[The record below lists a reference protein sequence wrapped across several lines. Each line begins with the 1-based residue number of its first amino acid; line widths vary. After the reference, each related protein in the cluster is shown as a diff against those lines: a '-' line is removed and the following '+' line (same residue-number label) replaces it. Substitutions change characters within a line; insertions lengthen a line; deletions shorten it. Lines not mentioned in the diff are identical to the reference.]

1 MSKLPR
7 KNTELLEQI
16 DVQGLPEP
24 GTAVDL
30 EARKATRESG
40 RVVRPST
47 AEIRYEVMRL
57 SHEKNPSDFEAG
69 LLVAL
74 EWTMGERKT
83 LKRPGK

>member
-1 MSKLPR
+1 MTKPPPKKTDLP
-7 KNTELLEQI
+7 
-16 DVQGLPEP
+16 VQDEVEGLPGP

-30 EARKATRESG
+30 EARKTIRESG

-57 SHEKNPSDFEAG
+57 SQERNPSDFELG

>member
-1 MSKLPR
+1 MTKTPPKKPDLSD
-7 KNTELLEQI
+7 QI
-16 DVQGLPEP
+16 DVQGPPGP
-24 GTAVDL
+24 GTVDL

-47 AEIRYEVMRL
+47 ADIRYEVMRL
-57 SHEKNPSDFEAG
+57 SHEKNPSDFELG